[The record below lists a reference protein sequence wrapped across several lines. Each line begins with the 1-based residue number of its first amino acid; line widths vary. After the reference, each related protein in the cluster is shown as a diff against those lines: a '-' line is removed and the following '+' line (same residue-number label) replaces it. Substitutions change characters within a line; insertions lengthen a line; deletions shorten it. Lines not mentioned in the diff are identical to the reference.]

1 MERRYKI
8 INCTT
13 AVPCPDIISELK
25 AIAVVEEI
33 EFPLS
38 RLKDLFASIPV
49 ILSDLTPV
57 EVLLRQ
63 WSKEHPGI
71 AIWMTVLDYD
81 AMTDNRLKFT
91 TGTIIYREQP
101 LGIPT
106 RQDILSSVSPGYYCI
121 IPLPTDRT
129 YCTGVSRGL
138 VITRA
143 GVYSLNASSV
153 EVLNP
158 TTRTVQQL
166 KLEDGEWTI
175 LGKGKIES
183 TSAFVTPVLPM
194 ETLGTPVILSSN
206 DLIELK
212 PLLQN
217 ARYPLL
223 VQVLGN
229 SHICTNIR
237 YELSKFLRRIP
248 EPVTVCFSIPA
259 PYNVCVVVT
268 KTGIWYTHSDLRLSS
283 HVYLGTVE
291 PTVLPDPGTQHLV
304 YSPGGHPL
312 DTTTRPVLTVDTFNL
327 TNNMEYLFAVDTT
340 LLQSVYYKLSSISP
354 ADFEALDSMKLKQ
367 IQVAVKLAE
376 INSQVED
383 LERKKTELFQSIR
396 RENSALLPPI
406 NPDYHE

>member
-8 INCTT
+8 TSCTT

-25 AIAVVEEI
+25 AIVVVEEI

-38 RLKDLFASIPV
+38 RLEDLFNSVPV

-57 EVLLRQ
+57 EVLLKQ

-81 AMTDNRLKFT
+81 AMTDIRLKFT
-91 TGTIIYREQP
+91 AGTIIYRERP
-101 LGIPT
+101 LRTPT
-106 RQDILSSVSPGYYCI
+106 RQDILSSVSAGYYCI
-121 IPLPTDRT
+121 IPLPIDRT
-129 YCTGVSRGL
+129 YCTEVSRGL
-138 VITRA
+138 VITQA

-153 EVLNP
+153 EVLDP
-158 TTRTVQQL
+158 ATRTLQQL

-175 LGKGKIES
+175 LGKDKIES
-183 TSAFVTPVLPM
+183 TSAFVTPFLPL

-212 PLLQN
+212 PLLQ
-217 ARYPLL
+217 ATQYPLL

-229 SHICTNIR
+229 SLVRTNIQ
-237 YELSKFLRRIP
+237 YALNKFLNCIP
-248 EPVTVCFSIPA
+248 ESVAVCFSIPA
-259 PYNVCVVVT
+259 PYSMCVVVT
-268 KTGIWYTHSDLRLSS
+268 KTGIWYTYSDLRLSS

-340 LLQSVYYKLSSISP
+340 LLQSVYYKLSSICP

-367 IQVAVKLAE
+367 EQVAVKLAE
-376 INSQVED
+376 INSQLED
-383 LERKKTELFQSIR
+383 LEHKKAELLQSIR
-396 RENSALLPPI
+396 RENSTLLPPI
-406 NPDYHE
+406 NPDYHD